1 MKSPDLNLLPI
12 AFALYDELSVSRAA
26 RLLGMSQPAVSMA
39 LKRMRVAFDDPL
51 FIRVPSGVTPTPRA
65 HAIVRLARPLLGR
78 LQEDLLRGESFDPA
92 SSTRTWTLA
101 LVGRRRDGVSAAR
114 DGGAARAG
122 AALRH
127 PFGVGATAQL
137 AHELEKGEVDLA
149 VGYFPALS
157 LKTVRQ
163 RRVSTQHWSIVMRA
177 DHPLRSQ
184 PMTLAAFSAAE
195 HLVVRAE
202 GRSQEVLER
211 FLERRRIK
219 RNVALMS
226 PHFLSVP
233 FLVSRSDLIA
243 TIPHSVALHFS
254 CMSPTLA
261 GVRAALR
268 GADLRLEVPLAPPLR
283 QRSPEPLAARPAR
296 RGVPR
301 GPDAAAADPARRRA
315 TDAIGE
321 PRDRGRSKNRPGS
334 RGRGSSAFAP
344 LRRDSP

>member
-39 LKRMRVAFDDPL
+39 LKRMRAAFDDPL

-65 HAIVRLARPLLGR
+65 HAIVKLARPLLGR

-101 LVGRRRDGVSAAR
+101 LSDVGEMAFLPRVMAGLR
-114 DGGAARAG
+114 ARAPHCSI
-122 AALRH
+122 RSVSV
-127 PFGVGATAQL
+127 PTAQL

-233 FLVSRSDLIA
+233 FLVSRSNLIA
-243 TIPHSVALHFS
+243 TIPHSVALHFG
-254 CMSPTLA
+254 CMSSSLVGVPPPFEAPTFDLKFHWHRRFDNEARSRWLRDQLTEVFREDPTLPQPNPPVA
-261 GVRAALR
+261 GARA
-268 GADLRLEVPLAPPLR
+268 
-283 QRSPEPLAARPAR
+283 
-296 RGVPR
+296 
-301 GPDAAAADPARRRA
+301 
-315 TDAIGE
+315 
-321 PRDRGRSKNRPGS
+321 RGRRVLP
-334 RGRGSSAFAP
+334 A
-344 LRRDSP
+344 

>member
-1 MKSPDLNLLPI
+1 MKTPDLNLLPI

-78 LQEDLLRGESFDPA
+78 LQEDLLRGESFDPD
-92 SSTRTWTLA
+92 SSARTWTLA
-101 LVGRRRDGVSAAR
+101 LSDVGEMAFLPRVM
-114 DGGAARAG
+114 
-122 AALRH
+122 AALRTRAPH
-127 PFGVGATAQL
+127 CSIRSVSVPTSQL

-163 RRVSTQHWSIVMRA
+163 RRVSTQHWSCVMRS

-184 PMTLAAFSAAE
+184 PLTLAAFSAAE

-219 RNVALMS
+219 RNVALES

-233 FLVSRSDLIA
+233 FLVSRSDLVA

-254 CMSPTLA
+254 CMSPALA
-261 GVRAALR
+261 GV
-268 GADLRLEVPLAPPLR
+268 APPFEAPTFDLKFHWHRRFDNEARSRWLRDQLAEVFREDPTLPQPSQPTSVSGPRR
-283 QRSPEPLAARPAR
+283 QR
-296 RGVPR
+296 
-301 GPDAAAADPARRRA
+301 
-315 TDAIGE
+315 
-321 PRDRGRSKNRPGS
+321 RS
-334 RGRGSSAFAP
+334 A
-344 LRRDSP
+344 

>member
-78 LQEDLLRGESFDPA
+78 LQEDLLRGESFDA
-92 SSTRTWTLA
+92 SSSTRTWTLA
-101 LVGRRRDGVSAAR
+101 LSDVGEMAFLPRVM
-114 DGGAARAG
+114 
-122 AALRH
+122 AALRARAPH
-127 PFGVGATAQL
+127 CAIRSVSVPTSQL

-177 DHPLRSQ
+177 DHPLRAQ
-184 PMTLAAFSAAE
+184 PLTLAAFSAAE

-219 RNVALMS
+219 RNVAVLS
-226 PHFLSVP
+226 PQFMSVP
-233 FLVSRSDLIA
+233 YLVSRSDLIA
-243 TIPHSVALHFS
+243 TVPHSVALHFA
-254 CMSPTLA
+254 CMSPS
-261 GVRAALR
+261 VAAI
-268 GADLRLEVPLAPPLR
+268 APPFEAPTFDLKFHWHRRFDNEARSRWLR
-283 QRSPEPLAARPAR
+283 EQLAEVFREDPTLPQPTMVAGAGRSRSR
-296 RGVPR
+296 T
-301 GPDAAAADPARRRA
+301 RRRA
-315 TDAIGE
+315 
-321 PRDRGRSKNRPGS
+321 
-334 RGRGSSAFAP
+334 
-344 LRRDSP
+344 